1 MQSFSRYFSRVFYD
15 VANKSDV
22 QFLEWDPSGKGIAYV
37 LKNNIF
43 YFESPEK
50 TNEVKQLTF
59 SGIPG
64 VVYNGVPD
72 WVYEGQIKAS
82 G

>member
-1 MQSFSRYFSRVFYD
+1 M
-15 VANKSDV
+15 ANKSDI
-22 QFLEWDPSGKGIAYV
+22 QFLEWDPSGKGITYV
-37 LKNNIF
+37 LKNNIY

-59 SGIPG
+59 SGVPG

-82 G
+82 A